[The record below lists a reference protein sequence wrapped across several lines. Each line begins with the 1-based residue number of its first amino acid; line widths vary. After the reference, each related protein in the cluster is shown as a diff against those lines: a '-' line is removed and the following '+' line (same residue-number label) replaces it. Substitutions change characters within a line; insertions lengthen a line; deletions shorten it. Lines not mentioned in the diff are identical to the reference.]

1 MVGTIVMIPSR
12 ENITSGSASEIT
24 AILEKY
30 ACGLSGR
37 LLLVSNSSPFIYNP
51 EDRNKC
57 MTYRQFHS
65 AKLLLV
71 VDMQVK

>member
-51 EDRNKC
+51 ED
-57 MTYRQFHS
+57 
-65 AKLLLV
+65 
-71 VDMQVK
+71 